1 MKSSPADPAP
11 QPGILYLVATPIGN
25 LEDVSRR
32 ALQLLGEVDLIL
44 AEDTRR
50 TRKLLSRYEI
60 HTQIRA
66 FHEHNEDS
74 HAPELVARMAAG
86 ARLALV
92 SDAGTPAISDPGYP
106 LIRAAI
112 DADIPVVP
120 VPGPSAVLA
129 ALAASGLPT
138 ARFLF
143 AGYLPRKRSARQ
155 AALRGLQDEPGTLIF
170 LESPRRVAGA
180 LADAAE
186 ILGERPVA
194 VARELTKIHEEF
206 LRGSLPEIAR
216 IVAERTLRGELTL
229 CIGGAP
235 RSAAAPAGEEE
246 DEVDLPGLEERFEML
261 LEQGLARNEAVK
273 VIVRETGMP
282 RQEAYKALI
291 VGDEEEDETDP
302 EEKS

>member
-1 MKSSPADPAP
+1 MSSTGDPAP
-11 QPGILYLVATPIGN
+11 HPGTLYLVATPIGN

-32 ALQLLGEVDLIL
+32 ALQVLGDVDLIL

-50 TRKLLSRYEI
+50 TRKLLSRYDI
-60 HTQIRA
+60 HTQLRA
-66 FHEHNEDS
+66 FHEHNEDA
-74 HAPELVARMAAG
+74 HAPDLVARLAAG
-86 ARLALV
+86 AQLALV

-120 VPGPSAVLA
+120 IPGPSAVLA

-155 AALRGLQDEPGTLIF
+155 AVLRGLQNEPGTLIF

-186 ILGERPVA
+186 ILGERPVV

-206 LRGSLPEIAR
+206 LRGSLPEMAR
-216 IVAERTLRGELTL
+216 VIAERTLRGELTL
-229 CIGGAP
+229 CIGGAS
-235 RSAAAPAGEEE
+235 RGISTSVGDHE
-246 DEVDLPGLEERFEML
+246 DAVDLPGLEERFEL
-261 LEQGLARNEAVK
+261 LLGQGLARNEALK
-273 VIVRETGMP
+273 VVVRETGIP

-291 VGDEEEDETDP
+291 VGDADKDEPDQ
-302 EEKS
+302 EEKI

>member
-1 MKSSPADPAP
+1 MSSTADLTR
-11 QPGILYLVATPIGN
+11 QPGTLYLVATPIGN

-32 ALQLLGEVDLIL
+32 ALQVLGEVELIL

-60 HTQIRA
+60 HTQLRA
-66 FHEHNEDS
+66 FHEHNEDAEAS
-74 HAPELVARMAAG
+74 DFVSRMVTG
-86 ARLALV
+86 AQLALV

-112 DADIPVVP
+112 EAGIAVVP
-120 VPGPSAVLA
+120 IPGPSAVLA

-155 AALRGLQDEPGTLIF
+155 ATLRGLQDEPGTLIF
-170 LESPRRVAGA
+170 LESPRRVAAA
-180 LADAAE
+180 LEDAME
-186 ILGERPVA
+186 ILGDRPVA

-206 LRGSLPEIAR
+206 LRGNLSEIAK
-216 IVAERTLRGELTL
+216 IAAERTLRGELTL
-229 CIGGAP
+229 CIGGASRNASTP
-235 RSAAAPAGEEE
+235 MADGE
-246 DEVDLPGLEERFEML
+246 DAVDLPEIEERFGML
-261 LEQGLARNEAVK
+261 LKQGLARNEALK
-273 VIVRETGMP
+273 VIVRETGIP
-282 RQEAYKALI
+282 RQEAYQALI
-291 VGDEEEDETDP
+291 VGNKDSDEPDR